1 MASLVDLIDVKDQ
14 LSIEHDAD
22 DFDDLLGRYLSA
34 AKSKVIAHVRR
45 DLDAEFPTA
54 WPDHADQAVRML
66 VAHWFG
72 MRETASTGGTV
83 SEVPFGFTSLLE
95 DLRDLS

>member
-1 MASLVDLIDVKDQ
+1 MASLVDLDDVKDQ
-14 LSIEHDAD
+14 LSIEHDVVDYDSMLERFLA
-22 DFDDLLGRYLSA
+22 A
-34 AKSKVIAHVRR
+34 AKSKVMAYVRR

-66 VAHWFG
+66 VAHWFAF
-72 MRETASTGGTV
+72 REAAITGGAV
-83 SEVPFGFTSLLE
+83 SEVPFGFVDLLS